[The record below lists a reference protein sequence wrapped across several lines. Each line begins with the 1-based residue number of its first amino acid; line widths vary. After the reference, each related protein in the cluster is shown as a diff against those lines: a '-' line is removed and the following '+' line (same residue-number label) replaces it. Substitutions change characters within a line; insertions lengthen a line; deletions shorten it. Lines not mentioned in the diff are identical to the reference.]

1 MQKMET
7 GSIRERFRKLT
18 KKKKILMG
26 ILGAAFIAALAAGSF
41 AAGGGVRVKTAEAAL
56 RTVEDTYTE
65 DGVISCGDLL
75 TVTARAGGAVKE
87 VLVSEN
93 SRVRAGDLLFRI
105 DKKDLEYEM
114 QLAESS
120 LKGLEAQLER
130 SYISQVV
137 STSPKE
143 YLENARET
151 LAAAEQNYA
160 AKKRHYEADQALAA
174 AGALAESV
182 LTEERA
188 ALASAEAA
196 MEAAR
201 NRLNEGTARLK
212 ELEEK
217 GIDEAGLNSRF
228 FEMEAQ
234 QLEAQIA
241 SQKTRI
247 NQISEN
253 LYRCDVCAERDGVVA
268 ELPVKTLSVIQAGET
283 GAVLRTGGPAMAE
296 ADVLSYIA
304 PRIRPGDPVEV
315 TVTLRGKNLVCTG
328 TVKEVYSYAA
338 EGVSSLGLKEHRVHV
353 TADLPEG
360 ELPENC
366 DGYGVLMKFRMFY
379 GENCLT
385 VPASAVFSSETQN
398 RSQDCVF
405 AVRGGRA
412 VRVPVDV
419 IYRAG
424 DTAVISEENA
434 SGGISAGDTVVA
446 DADAEGL
453 TDGVKVKTRK

>member
-1 MQKMET
+1 M
-7 GSIRERFRKLT
+7 IKLT
-18 KKKKILMG
+18 KKQKILAG
-26 ILGAAFIAALAAGSF
+26 ILGAGLIAAVAAGIS
-41 AAGGGVRVKTAEAAL
+41 AAGTGVRIKTAEASF
-56 RTVEDTYTE
+56 RTVEDSYTE
-65 DGVISCGDLL
+65 EGVLSRGDVL
-75 TVTARAGGAVKE
+75 TVTARVGGAVKE
-87 VLVSEN
+87 VAVSEN
-93 SRVRAGDLLFRI
+93 SQVHAGDLLFRI
-105 DKKDLEYEM
+105 DKKDLEYERT
-114 QLAESS
+114 LAESS

-130 SYISQVV
+130 SYISQVF

-174 AGALAESV
+174 AGAVADSV

-241 SQKTRI
+241 SQKIRI
-247 NQISEN
+247 DQISED
-253 LYRCDVCAERDGVVA
+253 LCRCDVCAEQDGVVA
-268 ELPVKTLSVIQAGET
+268 ELPVKNFSVIQPGQT
-283 GAVLRTGGPAMAE
+283 GAVLRSGGAVRAE

-315 TVTLRGKNLVCTG
+315 TVTMRGKDLSCTG
-328 TVKEVYSYAA
+328 TVKEVYSYAT
-338 EGVSSLGLKEHRVHV
+338 EGVSSLGLREHRVHV

-360 ELPENC
+360 ALPENC

-385 VPASAVFSSETQN
+385 VPAAAVFSSETGETS
-398 RSQDCVF
+398 RDCVF
-405 AVRGGRA
+405 AIRGGRA
-412 VRVPVDV
+412 VRIPVDV

-424 DTAVISEENA
+424 DIAVISGEGA
-434 SGGISAGDTVVA
+434 SGGIAAGETVAA

-453 TDGVKVKTRK
+453 SDGVKVKIRK